1 VLISCG
7 LIAETRTDS
16 QTRTKAALSRIR
28 RNNEGGHT
36 MPLHIASEKVAGRGA
51 FPASAAD
58 VAHPDEF
65 YDAAPPMGGG
75 PCLVRALA

>member
-1 VLISCG
+1 MLISCG

-36 MPLHIASEKVAGRGA
+36 MPLHIASEKVAGRGR
-51 FPASAAD
+51 FR
-58 VAHPDEF
+58 HPQPTSRIPTNSMTPP
-65 YDAAPPMGGG
+65 PPMGGG
-75 PCLVRALA
+75 PCLVRVLA